1 MFNMMDSV
9 LTQYSNPWERCSMRI
24 STIAI
29 AAFVLFVVSLPFY
42 AHASCAAEERF
53 ENLSTREGVTV
64 HSWVISPRK
73 VRACVVLVFRW

>member
-1 MFNMMDSV
+1 
-9 LTQYSNPWERCSMRI
+9 MRI

-42 AHASCAAEERF
+42 AHASHVAEERF

-64 HSWVISPRK
+64 QSWVISPRK
-73 VRACVVLVFRW
+73 VHASVIFFYRFIYHGRNRIKSHQA

>member
-1 MFNMMDSV
+1 
-9 LTQYSNPWERCSMRI
+9 MRI

-29 AAFVLFVVSLPFY
+29 VAFVLFVVSLPFY
-42 AHASCAAEERF
+42 AHASNAAEERF

-73 VRACVVLVFRW
+73 VRACVVLFSDGGGRLDIDGDNITRSMNVSP